1 MHSLDSHP
9 ETGISFATFQLP
21 FWQEVQSLAETAA
34 QNFLPIRIIDW
45 DIALT
50 PKGPVLIE
58 GSFLWKPFN
67 QHPHMGLVA
76 ELLRPSCRKKTQSLA
91 WVH

>member
-1 MHSLDSHP
+1 
-9 ETGISFATFQLP
+9 LP

-34 QNFLPIRIIDW
+34 QNFLPIRTIDW

-58 GSFLWKPFN
+58 GNF
-67 QHPHMGLVA
+67 
-76 ELLRPSCRKKTQSLA
+76 
-91 WVH
+91 